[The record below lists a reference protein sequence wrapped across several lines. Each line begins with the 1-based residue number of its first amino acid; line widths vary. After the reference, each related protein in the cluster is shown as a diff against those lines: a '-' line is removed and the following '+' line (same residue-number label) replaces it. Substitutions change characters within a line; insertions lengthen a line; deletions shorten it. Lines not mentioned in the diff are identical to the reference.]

1 MIWKLNHVVW
11 TDQVLGARGSVP
23 ACARPA
29 PRHIRWPEVVLTSDD
44 HIETT
49 CRWSIP
55 LTTFGKAKASRYGK
69 GRRGDPAAFSRKWLL
84 RNRITSLLDPGSTNK
99 LRLASL
105 FGGGSP
111 YLPHH
116 RAPRLLS
123 VTESIAL
130 PPRPKGRSIC
140 QISTNS
146 IFVSGSCPRY
156 CCRSFSCCWSPL
168 RCLFNCSPPRW
179 ISAISSDKQLVRSDE
194 TNPVIVS

>member
-55 LTTFGKAKASRYGK
+55 LTRFGKAKASRYGK
-69 GRRGDPAAFSRKWLL
+69 GRRGDPAAFNRKWLL

-130 PPRPKGRSIC
+130 PPRPKGAVNMSNIYKFNLREWLVPPVLLP
-140 QISTNS
+140 
-146 IFVSGSCPRY
+146 IFFV
-156 CCRSFSCCWSPL
+156 L
-168 RCLFNCSPPRW
+168 LVAAAML
-179 ISAISSDKQLVRSDE
+179 IQL
-194 TNPVIVS
+194 